1 MRGRR
6 GQDEV
11 AEVTYQVGEHPLN
24 GGGEPMILS
33 RGAVVSGLD
42 LWMPALKVG
51 EGSREVRTSLAWL
64 PHGEAGAGP
73 GERGGRLGMVAMA
86 TRGGYGTCVLQM
98 EGSALASCAV
108 DLMTSHI
115 LKKNDP

>member
-33 RGAVVSGLD
+33 RGVVVSGLD

-73 GERGGRLGMVAMA
+73 GEGVGGLGWLPWRQEAAMGHVFC
-86 TRGGYGTCVLQM
+86 RWRDQPWPVVLW
-98 EGSALASCAV
+98 
-108 DLMTSHI
+108 TS
-115 LKKNDP
+115 